1 MRRTSKDQDKRWNFD
16 EYLFKSIMLR
26 IGRKKKNVKG
36 YFYRITHFG
45 LLMYFK
51 KESDNNP
58 KGYLQL
64 GILNRVTLTLQ
75 KTKRNIQIPVL
86 YIERST
92 NIGIS
97 IFDH

>member
-1 MRRTSKDQDKRWNFD
+1 MRRTSKDHDKRWNFD

-51 KESDNNP
+51 KVIYLFLFTKLRNLTIIR
-58 KGYLQL
+58 KG
-64 GILNRVTLTLQ
+64 
-75 KTKRNIQIPVL
+75 
-86 YIERST
+86 
-92 NIGIS
+92 
-97 IFDH
+97 IFN